1 MTTMYFKST
10 NGDAAKA
17 IEEYEKAKNAY
28 QKLFQPLADAFNAE
42 AIFTYSVHGMR
53 FYDLAFKDYQNVPD
67 KDLWTKPN
75 PKYKDACRIRSS
87 VRGKENIARLKELES
102 RYLSLLPKDI
112 DTPSRN
118 QFYETIGISWGD
130 IVFSG
135 LKFFVH
141 EGTTYL
147 ATGLE
152 LTKNVVEITGS
163 EFAAAEKSYNQKS
176 E

>member
-17 IEEYEKAKNAY
+17 IEEYEKAKDAH
-28 QKLFQPLADAFNAE
+28 QKLFQPLADAFKAKP
-42 AIFTYSVHGMR
+42 IFVYNIHGMH
-53 FYDLAFKDYQNVPD
+53 FYALAFNDYDTVAD
-67 KDLWTKPN
+67 KDLWTKPDH
-75 PKYKDACRIRSS
+75 KYGGACRIRSS
-87 VRGKENIARLKELES
+87 VRGKGNIARLKELRG
-102 RYLSLLPKDI
+102 RYESLLPKEVE
-112 DTPSRN
+112 TPSRDP
-118 QFYETIGISWGD
+118 FYETIGISWGD

-135 LKFFVH
+135 LKLFAH
-141 EGTTYL
+141 EGTAYL